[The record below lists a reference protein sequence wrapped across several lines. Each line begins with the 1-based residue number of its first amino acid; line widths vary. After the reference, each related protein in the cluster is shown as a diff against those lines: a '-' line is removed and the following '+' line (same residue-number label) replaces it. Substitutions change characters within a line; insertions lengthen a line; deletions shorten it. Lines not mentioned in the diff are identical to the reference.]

1 MLTEH
6 HMDISLKTSFLGFTL
21 ATTTLIV
28 VTTGQMAYAENLSQV
43 YQHALQT
50 DPILKAAEAD
60 YLSVMENKPQ
70 ALSALKPQVKLS
82 GSASYNLQNINN
94 TPNDGSSDFFNAGYN
109 LGVNK
114 ALYHKE
120 LHAQV
125 DQANAIVSQSKA
137 SLEVERQNLIIR
149 VARAYF
155 DFLKA
160 KDNLEF
166 AKSEKEAI
174 GRQLAQVN
182 AYFEAGR
189 SPITDVKEAQARYDT
204 ATSQE
209 VLANERQ
216 DLAKE
221 QLKVITS
228 RYYKTLASAPLNT
241 ALIPPNPNKAM
252 AWEKQALESSYEI
265 KALKFAVAAAQSEV
279 DKQRAAKSP
288 TIDIFAQ
295 QRGNL
300 NRIDI
305 DTEQFDAAV
314 GLQLN
319 VPLYTGGAIPSRIR
333 QSRHALHRAQHQL
346 ESRKRQVV
354 QQSRSSYLSV
364 ISGISQVKALKQA
377 LASTRTAA
385 QATQAGFEVG
395 TRTAVD
401 VLLSLRETFRA
412 KRDYSTARYDYLLNK
427 LILKQAAG
435 TLSVKD
441 LDVINKVL
449 TRK

>member
-1 MLTEH
+1 MNL
-6 HMDISLKTSFLGFTL
+6 SRNTSFLGFTL
-21 ATTTLIV
+21 ATITLMV
-28 VTTGQMAYAENLSQV
+28 VTIGKAAYAENLSQV

-82 GSASYNLQNINN
+82 GTASYNLQNINN

-125 DQANAIVSQSKA
+125 DQVNAIVSQSKA
-137 SLEVERQNLIIR
+137 FLEVERQNLIIR

-204 ATSQE
+204 ATSQK

-241 ALIPPNPNKAM
+241 ALIPPNPNKAI

-295 QRGNL
+295 HRGNL

-354 QQSRSSYLSV
+354 QQARSSYLSV

-377 LASTRTAA
+377 LVSTRTAA

-401 VLLSLRETFRA
+401 VLLSLRETFRS

-441 LDVINKVL
+441 LHVINKVL